1 MLNNFKIT
9 IKLEKKSDS
18 LLILFCFS
26 ILVRPAQNI
35 FATKDLASYSESWGS
50 QSNLEIAKLN
60 KIVYQRSLLSISPT
74 FSLNSQIS

>member
-9 IKLEKKSDS
+9 TKLEKKKSDS

-35 FATKDLASYSESWGS
+35 FATK
-50 QSNLEIAKLN
+50 NIAC
-60 KIVYQRSLLSISPT
+60 
-74 FSLNSQIS
+74 

>member
-9 IKLEKKSDS
+9 TKLEKKKKSDS

-35 FATKDLASYSESWGS
+35 FATKDIACYLASYSESWVS
-50 QSNLEIAKLN
+50 
-60 KIVYQRSLLSISPT
+60 
-74 FSLNSQIS
+74 